1 MTTTAKLG
9 VGFGTLVAV
18 LLLIVGSLVY
28 WLRALDA
35 QVAHLTLELA
45 PQNDA
50 VQHMGT
56 HVNGVAA
63 SVADYLQSGDLT
75 HREAAAEHLTRLHEN
90 LAAYRRVAR
99 NAAQQELAEQLTGL
113 FGDYNTLSRQLL
125 HRQEEGLPPPED
137 LQKFLTLRSR
147 LSSILDQELETLFVR
162 DVAPRRAQ
170 ARASVAAVLSTAVA
184 LLVLGLGIA
193 VVASTVVGRG
203 IVKTEQTL
211 RTTLSSIADAVIT
224 TDLSGRVAYWNPGA
238 EALTGWTQAEA
249 AGRPLEQTFQIVDE
263 ETRQPAESLIAG
275 ALQKRST
282 VGVGKPI
289 MLVAKDGS
297 MHPIDATAAPIIGQ
311 GGKVMGAVLVFRDV
325 GERRQQE
332 RALQASEARKAAILN
347 TTLDGVI
354 TIDHTG
360 AVVEFNRAAEALF
373 GYSREAALGQELAEL
388 IIPPK
393 HRQAHRNGLARC
405 LATGEGPIRNRQ
417 WELIAQRADGS
428 EFPVEVAITRL
439 EGVEP
444 PQFTGFVRDISEHK
458 RTQIAHEEQLRLL
471 RLSAE
476 IGAALTQGE
485 DMHAMLQGC
494 VESIVRN
501 LDAAFARIW
510 TLNEQENVLELQAS
524 AGLYT
529 HRDGGHARV
538 PVGRFKIGQIA
549 QERKPHLTNSV
560 VGDPRI
566 PEQEW
571 AKRERLVSFAGYPLL
586 VGGHVVG
593 VMAMFARHP
602 LTQTTLDALASIAHE
617 VALGIRQQR
626 AAEELLQINETL
638 EDRVRERTAQ
648 LAESNQALQRSNRE
662 LEQFASVAS
671 HDLQEPLRKI
681 QAFGDRL
688 QAKYAA
694 VLDETGRDYVERMQ
708 AAAARMR
715 KLIDDLLSFSRI
727 TTKAQP
733 FEPVDLNEVAHEVIS
748 DLEERIQ
755 RSQGRVEIGPLPT
768 LDADRLQ
775 MRQLLQNLI
784 SNGLKFHK
792 PDTPPVVQIEAEVTD
807 LPEHDL
813 QPCPDSSDASPPA
826 LQPWVRLTVRDNGI
840 GFEEIY
846 LDRIFQVF
854 QRLHGRLEYE
864 GTGVGLAICRKIVE
878 RHGGNITAR
887 SQPGQGTAFLV
898 TLPLRQSTTDNPD
911 S

>member
-1 MTTTAKLG
+1 
-9 VGFGTLVAV
+9 
-18 LLLIVGSLVY
+18 
-28 WLRALDA
+28 
-35 QVAHLTLELA
+35 
-45 PQNDA
+45 
-50 VQHMGT
+50 
-56 HVNGVAA
+56 
-63 SVADYLQSGDLT
+63 
-75 HREAAAEHLTRLHEN
+75 
-90 LAAYRRVAR
+90 
-99 NAAQQELAEQLTGL
+99 
-113 FGDYNTLSRQLL
+113 
-125 HRQEEGLPPPED
+125 
-137 LQKFLTLRSR
+137 
-147 LSSILDQELETLFVR
+147 
-162 DVAPRRAQ
+162 
-170 ARASVAAVLSTAVA
+170 
-184 LLVLGLGIA
+184 
-193 VVASTVVGRG
+193 
-203 IVKTEQTL
+203 
-211 RTTLSSIADAVIT
+211 
-224 TDLSGRVAYWNPGA
+224 
-238 EALTGWTQAEA
+238 
-249 AGRPLEQTFQIVDE
+249 
-263 ETRQPAESLIAG
+263 
-275 ALQKRST
+275 
-282 VGVGKPI
+282 
-289 MLVAKDGS
+289 
-297 MHPIDATAAPIIGQ
+297 
-311 GGKVMGAVLVFRDV
+311 
-325 GERRQQE
+325 
-332 RALQASEARKAAILN
+332 
-347 TTLDGVI
+347 
-354 TIDHTG
+354 
-360 AVVEFNRAAEALF
+360 
-373 GYSREAALGQELAEL
+373 
-388 IIPPK
+388 
-393 HRQAHRNGLARC
+393 
-405 LATGEGPIRNRQ
+405 
-417 WELIAQRADGS
+417 
-428 EFPVEVAITRL
+428 
-439 EGVEP
+439 
-444 PQFTGFVRDISEHK
+444 
-458 RTQIAHEEQLRLL
+458 LRLL

-549 QERKPHLTNSV
+549 QERQPHRTNA
-560 VGDPRI
+560 VGGGPRI

-571 AKRERLVSFAGYPLL
+571 ARRERLVSFAGYPLL

-846 LDRIFQVF
+846 
-854 QRLHGRLEYE
+854 
-864 GTGVGLAICRKIVE
+864 
-878 RHGGNITAR
+878 
-887 SQPGQGTAFLV
+887 
-898 TLPLRQSTTDNPD
+898 
-911 S
+911 